1 MERNTLTET
10 DAKLRIQAQPNNKD
24 QVDEA
29 NVVICTLWSHEITE
43 EQVQKAWNETMAFL
57 NNQKKN

>member
-10 DAKLRIQAQPNNKD
+10 DAKLRVQAQPNNKD